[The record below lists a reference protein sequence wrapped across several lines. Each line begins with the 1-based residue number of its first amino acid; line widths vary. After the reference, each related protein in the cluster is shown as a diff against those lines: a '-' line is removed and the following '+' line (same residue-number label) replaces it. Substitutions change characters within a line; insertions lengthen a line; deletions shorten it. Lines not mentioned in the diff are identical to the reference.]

1 LKVLALPS
9 LLSLLFCV
17 LFVLRQHEVR
27 STDCDHR
34 YFESNLNILLAN
46 MLPWLTAR
54 KAWQCRERFVDA
66 MEKFARSGGYEEKD
80 CSELARARRDTQREG
95 GATIRDTARL
105 EMSLNI
111 GVLSNTV
118 PSTFWYI
125 FDIFSRPDLL
135 AAIRRELEQNAVVVP
150 DPSAPNKRAVDISL
164 IRGDCPLLVAA
175 FQETLR
181 LHSNGAPIR
190 FVYDDVVLDNQFLLK
205 KGSILQMSAP
215 VIHSEQTHWGLD
227 ASKFDATRFDSN
239 VAIAGQKATTA
250 HTKPRATSYM
260 AWGASPNLCPG
271 RHFATAEILAT
282 AAMLI
287 LRTDI
292 TPVKGHWWSPKLN
305 SNAMAAA
312 MSPPGEAYPVRLQR
326 RKEVEGVE
334 WSFIVSGQK
343 DKFGLITG

>member
-1 LKVLALPS
+1 
-9 LLSLLFCV
+9 
-17 LFVLRQHEVR
+17 
-27 STDCDHR
+27 
-34 YFESNLNILLAN
+34 
-46 MLPWLTAR
+46 
-54 KAWQCRERFVDA
+54 
-66 MEKFARSGGYEEKD
+66 
-80 CSELARARRDTQREG
+80 
-95 GATIRDTARL
+95 
-105 EMSLNI
+105 MSLNI

-118 PSTFWYI
+118 PSTFWCM

-135 AAIRRELEQNAVVVP
+135 AAIRRELETHAVVTP
-150 DPSAPNKRAVDISL
+150 DPSAPHKRAVDISL

-175 FQETLR
+175 FQEMLR

-190 FVYDDVVLDNQFLLK
+190 FVYEDVVLDNQFLLK

-227 ASKFDATRFDSN
+227 ASNFDATRFDSH
-239 VAIAGQKATTA
+239 VAIAGQKATKA

-271 RHFATAEILAT
+271 RHFATAEILAV
-282 AAMLI
+282 AAMLV

-292 TPVKGHWWSPKLN
+292 TPVKGHWWTPKLN

-312 MSPPGEAYPVRLQR
+312 MSPPGEPYPVRIQR
-326 RKEVEGVE
+326 RKEAEGIE